1 VGAHRRPVGE
11 AVEEWGR
18 QVGEVA
24 GVLMVLGEALIGP
37 GNGRSDPS
45 TWMASATLSATVY
58 TRLT

>member
-1 VGAHRRPVGE
+1 VGARRRPVGE

-24 GVLMVLGEALIGP
+24 GVLVVLGEALIGT

-45 TWMASATLSATVY
+45 TWMASATFPATVY
-58 TRLT
+58 TWLT